1 MWPKSPEA
9 GFGGGSRNKTGFG
22 AQQYLDSWKKAS
34 CESCSLAKQICNT
47 ADLVQSGDD
56 EIR

>member
-22 AQQYLDSWKKAS
+22 AQQYLDS

-47 ADLVQSGDD
+47 VDLVQSGDD